1 MSPAARDSSSDF
13 RALPTA
19 SIPLALAP
27 TSRAHADR
35 SERNGGN
42 DLAQAHDRAAD
53 EERAACRAD
62 QSTDEQND
70 GEQDRVPDAP
80 VRPCLRRFHFVMVGR
95 LRWRSI
101 TLATSRRS
109 LVTPERIGRSSVPER
124 RSQCARS
131 VFECSFEGRECAV
144 DLILHVAL
152 PLSDQHH
159 GVLDRKLTDTTSK
172 PLARRPTPLEG
183 LGHNGSSP
191 LRSK

>member
-19 SIPLALAP
+19 SIPLALSP

-35 SERNGGN
+35 SARNGGN

-101 TLATSRRS
+101 TLATSRRY
-109 LVTPERIGRSSVPER
+109 VIGRPDRLLWDFSWFRLTRMGV
-124 RSQCARS
+124 RSYN
-131 VFECSFEGRECAV
+131 
-144 DLILHVAL
+144 
-152 PLSDQHH
+152 
-159 GVLDRKLTDTTSK
+159 GVLPHKTITSPMDITTLVRFSGRY
-172 PLARRPTPLEG
+172 ARAQRTALSRRARPRAG
-183 LGHNGSSP
+183 
-191 LRSK
+191 RSL